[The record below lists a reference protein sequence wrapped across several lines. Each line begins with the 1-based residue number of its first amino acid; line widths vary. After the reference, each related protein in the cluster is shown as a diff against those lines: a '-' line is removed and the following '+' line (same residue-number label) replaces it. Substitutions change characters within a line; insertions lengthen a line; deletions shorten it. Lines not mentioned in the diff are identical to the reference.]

1 MCVCVTDNY
10 YSQTGLCQL
19 NLVDDL
25 CTVEAGFNECCVKI
39 YTTND
44 MHLVMGVV
52 ISLNCRW
59 HFSSYIV
66 IILIYVRILQS
77 HVTVC
82 HHDI

>member
-1 MCVCVTDNY
+1 MSV
-10 YSQTGLCQL
+10 
-19 NLVDDL
+19 
-25 CTVEAGFNECCVKI
+25 CVKI